1 MSYAVSP
8 ALQAAVFQ
16 RLWPSEALR
25 ALVGI
30 GIFDAAPIGTVSG
43 TYVTLGPEDVRDR
56 SDRSGAGAEHDFV
69 ITVVS
74 DAAGFQLAK
83 SVAAE
88 VSDSLQSAPLS
99 LSRGRVVGLWFL
111 RAAARR
117 ADKGALRRVDLTF
130 RARVE
135 DN

>member
-16 RLWPSEALR
+16 RLWASEALR

-56 SDRSGAGAEHDFV
+56 SDKSGAGAEHDFV
-69 ITVVS
+69 ITVV
-74 DAAGFQLAK
+74 
-83 SVAAE
+83 
-88 VSDSLQSAPLS
+88 
-99 LSRGRVVGLWFL
+99 
-111 RAAARR
+111 
-117 ADKGALRRVDLTF
+117 
-130 RARVE
+130 
-135 DN
+135 

>member
-1 MSYAVSP
+1 
-8 ALQAAVFQ
+8 
-16 RLWPSEALR
+16 
-25 ALVGI
+25 
-30 GIFDAAPIGTVSG
+30 
-43 TYVTLGPEDVRDR
+43 
-56 SDRSGAGAEHDFV
+56 
-69 ITVVS
+69 
-74 DAAGFQLAK
+74 
-83 SVAAE
+83 

>member
-16 RLWPSEALR
+16 RLWASEALR

-56 SDRSGAGAEHDFV
+56 SDKSGAGAEHDFV

-99 LSRGRVVGLWFL
+99 CSVPASGGS
-111 RAAARR
+111 
-117 ADKGALRRVDLTF
+117 DLG
-130 RARVE
+130 
-135 DN
+135 